1 MIRDV
6 EDLRVYK
13 QSLEAL
19 RKIYEL
25 VGQLPRLSE
34 RLAKQIS
41 ASAASVPAL
50 IAEGFG
56 KRKSAKEF
64 KRFLEMAMG
73 SSDETIT
80 HSKVTKILSEKFP
93 RISKELCTNVENEY
107 RSISKQINK
116 LISIWSDFR

>member
-1 MIRDV
+1 
-6 EDLRVYK
+6 
-13 QSLEAL
+13 
-19 RKIYEL
+19 
-25 VGQLPRLSE
+25 
-34 RLAKQIS
+34 
-41 ASAASVPAL
+41 
-50 IAEGFG
+50 
-56 KRKSAKEF
+56 
-64 KRFLEMAMG
+64 MAMG